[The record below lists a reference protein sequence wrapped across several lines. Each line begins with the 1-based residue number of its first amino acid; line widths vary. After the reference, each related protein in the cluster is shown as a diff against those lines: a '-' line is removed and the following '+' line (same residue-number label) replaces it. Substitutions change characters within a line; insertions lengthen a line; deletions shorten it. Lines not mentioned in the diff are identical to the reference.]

1 MRCESRAE
9 WVSSRMIAALK
20 SYSSN
25 RETLEPSFLITIC
38 TDPDRTAR
46 YKRRP
51 SRTNSRLSRRHFRAN
66 QAKSW
71 PRTLQSS
78 FLYAQSM
85 EPVELK
91 KLSRTIQQLRSVLSV
106 TWTRMHLSRLNFQ
119 RSTLTLRPRAQVR
132 LHASATSIV
141 NILYL
146 RILCLWT
153 EPRSKVK
160 SPARIYMELLYR
172 ASRSH
177 LAQTNI
183 LLDKAKIGLSC
194 RRSAVIR

>member
-1 MRCESRAE
+1 MRCESQAV

-20 SYSSN
+20 SYLSN
-25 RETLEPSFLITIC
+25 RETLALSFLITIC

-46 YKRRP
+46 YKPRP
-51 SRTNSRLSRRHFRAN
+51 SRTNIRLSRRHFRAS
-66 QAKSW
+66 QVKSW

-78 FLYAQSM
+78 FLCAQSM
-85 EPVELK
+85 EPVESK
-91 KLSRTIQQLRSVLSV
+91 KLNRTVQQLRSVLWV
-106 TWTRMHLSRLNFQ
+106 TWTRMHPSRLNFQ

-146 RILCLWT
+146 RILCLWA
-153 EPRSKVK
+153 EPLSRVK
-160 SPARIYMELLYR
+160 SLARIYTGLLYR

-183 LLDKAKIGLSC
+183 LLNKAKIGLSC
-194 RRSAVIR
+194 RR